1 MRHISL
7 DLIRVT
13 EAAAI
18 SASKWIGSGNKKEA
32 DKAAT
37 GAMRDRLNKMDFAGR
52 IVIGE
57 GEKDCGN
64 STDYGLYADECVGK
78 LGYPF
83 CGEDPSAGSAADS
96 ISKNP
101 KPKIYEIAVDPIE
114 GTSPTVAGGPEA
126 ISTLAVAHEGSMY
139 TMRGYYMRKLAYG
152 PNIRKKVRL
161 SIDDSISRTIEF
173 VALAT
178 GKYYQDITVCV
189 LNRPR
194 HNEVIKELRSL
205 GVRIKLIQDCDVSG
219 AIATCL
225 PDSGVDLLYG
235 IGGSPE
241 AVLSAT
247 AIKCMGGDLQAKEVK
262 GNKATNVW
270 KDVGDI
276 LFIED
281 LVKGPCV
288 FVATGIT
295 NGSILRGVRFTD
307 HGSITNSV
315 FMRSESGTI
324 RWITSNH
331 GN

>member
-18 SASKWIGSGNKKEA
+18 AASKWIGSGDKEEA
-32 DKAAT
+32 DRAAT
-37 GAMRDRLNKMDFAGR
+37 DAMRDRLNKMDFAGR

-57 GEKDCGN
+57 GEKDE
-64 STDYGLYADECVGK
+64 SYGLYANECVGK
-78 LGYPF
+78 LGYPY
-83 CGEDPSAGSAADS
+83 CGEEPSAGSAADVVS
-96 ISKNP
+96 EKL
-101 KPKIYEIAVDPIE
+101 KPKIYDIAVDPIE
-114 GTSPTVAGGPEA
+114 GTSPTVTGGPEA
-126 ISTLAVAHEGSMY
+126 ISTLAVGHEGSMY
-139 TMRGYYMRKLAYG
+139 PMQGFYMRKLAYG
-152 PNIRKKVRL
+152 SQIKDKVTL
-161 SIDDSISRTIEF
+161 SIDEPISRTIEL
-173 VALAT
+173 VSIAT
-178 GKYYQDITVCV
+178 GKPFQDIMVCI

-194 HNEVIKELRSL
+194 HNDVIKELRAL
-205 GVRIKLIQDCDVSG
+205 EVRIKLIQDCDVSG
-219 AIATCL
+219 AIAACL

-262 GNKATNVW
+262 GDKATNIW
-270 KDVGDI
+270 EDVGEI
-276 LFIED
+276 LYLED

-307 HGSITNSV
+307 QGSITNSV
-315 FMRSESGTI
+315 FMRSESGTV